1 MNYIS
6 KRTRC
11 RSGGFT
17 LMEAVFT
24 IMIVG
29 LGVVALMQ
37 VFASGTN
44 VNDFGNKLSTAVFLA
59 GELRS
64 MTDDV
69 DFVDL
74 PDFDGSTYSGVDS
87 NEVALPGMQDYQQV
101 LAVEDV
107 NPVDMTVEVGGMDMY
122 RLTATVTYKGQLLSE
137 ISWLRSW

>member
-1 MNYIS
+1 MYRIS
-6 KRTRC
+6 KKTRC

-17 LMEAVFT
+17 LMEAVFS
-24 IMIVG
+24 ILIVG
-29 LGVVALMQ
+29 LGVAALMQ

-74 PDFDGSTYSGVDS
+74 PDFDGAEYYGVDS
-87 NEVALPGMQDYQQV
+87 NEVPLTGMQDYLQS
-101 LAVEDV
+101 LTVEEV
-107 NPVDMTVEVGGMDMY
+107 NPIDMTVSAGDTDMY

>member
-1 MNYIS
+1 MYRIS
-6 KRTRC
+6 KRTRR

-17 LMEAVFT
+17 LMEAVFS

-37 VFASGTN
+37 VFASGTK

-69 DFVDL
+69 DFMDL
-74 PDFDGSTYSGVDS
+74 PDYDASTYAGVDS
-87 NEVALPGMQDYQQV
+87 NGLALEGMQDYQQSIT
-101 LAVEDV
+101 VEEV
-107 NPVDMTVEVGGMDMY
+107 NPVDMTVSAGGMDMY
-122 RLTATVTYKGQLLSE
+122 RLTATVTYKGHLLSE
-137 ISWLRSW
+137 SSWLRSW

>member
-11 RSGGFT
+11 NSGGFT
-17 LMEAVFT
+17 LMEAVFS

-44 VNDFGNKLSTAVFLA
+44 VNDFGNKLSTAVFLG

-74 PDFDGSTYSGVDS
+74 PDYEGTYSGVDS
-87 NEVALPGMQDYQQV
+87 NNVPLTGMQDYQQS
-101 LAVEDV
+101 LTVEEV
-107 NPVDMTVEVGGMDMY
+107 NPVDMTVAAGGMDMY
-122 RLTATVTYKGQLLSE
+122 RLTATVTFKGQLLSE
-137 ISWLRSW
+137 ISWLRGW